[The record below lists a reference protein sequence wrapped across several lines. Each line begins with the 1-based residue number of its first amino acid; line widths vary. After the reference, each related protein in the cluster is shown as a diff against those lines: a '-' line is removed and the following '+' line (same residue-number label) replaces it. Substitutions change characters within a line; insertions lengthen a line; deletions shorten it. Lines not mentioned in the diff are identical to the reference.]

1 MVDIHNKNNGG
12 PGESEPGDFGS
23 DDFGLD
29 DFFAAAKAEAPQPSD
44 DLMSRIMADADAVAA
59 ERAAAVSTKA
69 SAGARSSRRNGLLR
83 AALAA
88 LGGWGAVAALSTA
101 AVAGVGV
108 GLSSP
113 DTLYDLS
120 SLYLG
125 TSAELSYS
133 IEDVTP
139 GYFEFL
145 EEG

>member
-1 MVDIHNKNNGG
+1 MVDIHNKNNSG
-12 PGESEPGDFGS
+12 PGASEPGDFDG

-29 DFFAAAKAEAPQPSD
+29 DFFAAAQAEAPQPSA
-44 DLMSRIMADADAVAA
+44 DLMSRILADAESVAA
-59 ERAAAVSTKA
+59 RRATAVSDRT
-69 SAGARSSRRNGLLR
+69 RSPHRTGLLR
-83 AALAA
+83 AVLAA

-125 TSAELSYS
+125 TSAELTYS

>member
-1 MVDIHNKNNGG
+1 MVDIHNKDDAGD
-12 PGESEPGDFGS
+12 GESGPGDFGS
-23 DDFGLD
+23 EDFGLD
-29 DFFAAAKAEAPQPSD
+29 DFFAAAQAEPPQPSD
-44 DLMSRIMADADAVAA
+44 DLMSRIIADAETIAAARVAA
-59 ERAAAVSTKA
+59 V
-69 SAGARSSRRNGLLR
+69 SAGARVPRRTGLLR

>member
-1 MVDIHNKNNGG
+1 MVDIHNKNDGG
-12 PGESEPGDFGS
+12 PGKSEPLDFGT
-23 DDFGLD
+23 DDFVLD

-59 ERAAAVSTKA
+59 ERAAAVST
-69 SAGARSSRRNGLLR
+69 RVRTPRRNGLLR